1 MKLLTLAFAL
11 STAIQ
16 LVYAYE
22 GMVGLESQPA
32 YSSYLDIMSI

>member
-16 LVYAYE
+16 LVYAYD
-22 GMVGLESQPA
+22 G
-32 YSSYLDIMSI
+32 SYGRFRKSACLQ